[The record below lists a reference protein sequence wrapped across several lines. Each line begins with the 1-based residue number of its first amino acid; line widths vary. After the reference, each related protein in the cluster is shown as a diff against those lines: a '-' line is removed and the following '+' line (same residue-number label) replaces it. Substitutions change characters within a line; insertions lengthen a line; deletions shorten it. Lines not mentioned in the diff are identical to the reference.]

1 MFQKTN
7 RNIHYHIE
15 DNFLRIWFRY
25 VYRYNYMLEVGANK
39 KLKVIMDRDYTTYTG
54 KVLER
59 YFKAK
64 MIESELYTNISSWWD
79 RKGEN
84 EIDIIAADEIEK
96 TVCFYEVKRQA
107 KDVVIGIVK
116 EKAEHFF
123 QVTGKFKKYNIEYKG
138 LSMEDM

>member
-7 RNIHYHIE
+7 RNIHYQIE

-39 KLKVIMDRDYTTYTG
+39 KLKIIMDRDYTTYTG

-59 YFKAK
+59 YFKEK

-84 EIDIIAADEIEK
+84 EIDII
-96 TVCFYEVKRQA
+96 R
-107 KDVVIGIVK
+107 
-116 EKAEHFF
+116 
-123 QVTGKFKKYNIEYKG
+123 
-138 LSMEDM
+138 SP